1 MKPRI
6 TPLLAAAATLAVGSS
21 ALPGM
26 AFGIAAAADSDIC
39 RIPERVVDDDKDPR
53 RLPNIQPTTWKRLQ
67 QAQELITAEQVTPA
81 QLAEGIE
88 ILEAMVPREDRRS
101 RYNAN
106 ELGQIHY
113 MLGVAYWELS
123 RSDKTIEHW
132 EKVLEQVPQIAE
144 ATELQMLFQLSK
156 IYFMQGQEQ
165 KQDELARPWFQRS
178 LAKMGEWIDKND
190 DPGPEPYYFI
200 GQIFYQF
207 RDFASGIRCI
217 ETTVQLARDKGIAVK
232 EPWWRML
239 QFMYYEQGNWPR
251 VLEILEILV
260 RDFPKREYWV
270 MLASMYGETGD
281 EERQLWAMEAAHV
294 GGFLTKET
302 DLRAYGALLVQADAP
317 NRASKYLRRGFDE
330 EIIERTSKNLQ
341 LLGQAYQASQDVPE
355 AIEVFE
361 EAGQIEPD
369 GKIYDLL
376 SSLYLDSDDH
386 AKCKTA
392 AERAL
397 ELGGMPSELRTE
409 INLGNC
415 EFNLDNLTTARN
427 VFADV
432 RRKARRDR
440 ERRLESM
447 SSEWIKYID
456 SETNR
461 RDELRR
467 AGLAD

>member
-6 TPLLAAAATLAVGSS
+6 TPLLAVLAAAATLAVGST
-21 ALPGM
+21 ALPGID
-26 AFGIAAAADSDIC
+26 FGVAAAAEADIC
-39 RIPERVVDDDKDPR
+39 RIPDRVVDEDKKPR
-53 RLPNIQPTTWKRLQ
+53 RVPNIQPTTWKRLQ
-67 QAQELITAEQVTPA
+67 QAQELVTAEQY
-81 QLAEGIE
+81 AEGID
-88 ILEAMVPREDRRS
+88 ILEAMVPRDDRRS

-106 ELGQIHY
+106 ELGQIHN
-113 MLGVAYWELS
+113 MLGYAYWELA
-123 RSDKTIEHW
+123 RPDKTIEHY
-132 EKVLEQVPQIAE
+132 EKVLAQVPEIAE
-144 ATELQMLFQLSK
+144 ATELLMLFQLSK
-156 IYFMQGQEQ
+156 IYFMQGQEE
-165 KQDELARPWFQRS
+165 KQDQMARPWYQRS
-178 LAKMGEWIDKND
+178 LAKMGEWIEKND

-200 GQIFYQF
+200 AQIYYQF
-207 RDFASGIRCI
+207 KDFARGIQCI
-217 ETTVQLARDKGIAVK
+217 ETTVQLARDRGIAVK

-239 QFMYYEQGNWPR
+239 QFMYYEQANWPK

-281 EERQLWAMEAAHV
+281 EGKQLLAMEAAHV

-317 NRASKYLRRGFDE
+317 NRASKYLRRGFDA

-341 LLGQAYQASQDVPE
+341 LLGQAYQVSQDVPE

-361 EAGQIEPD
+361 EAGKIEPD

-376 SSLYLDSDDH
+376 SSLYLDSDDY
-386 AKCKTA
+386 ANCKTSA
-392 AERAL
+392 QRAL

-415 EFNLDNLTTARN
+415 EFNLDNLTAARN

-432 RRKARRDR
+432 RRKARRER
-440 ERRLESM
+440 ERRLETM

-456 SETNR
+456 SESSR